1 MKEEAQDL
9 VQSLEGEIGQL
20 KQAIDELDKNPDLQV
35 TSQLSAFYN
44 KNKTT
49 SASLV
54 LCIYFWFLK
63 MIL

>member
-49 SASLV
+49 SAL
-54 LCIYFWFLK
+54 
-63 MIL
+63 IL